1 MNIQKLEKYF
11 SENIKSTSFAILADH
26 YYSEK
31 QFHYAYKICE
41 IGLKYH
47 PNHIIGQY
55 IFAKTLLI
63 QGKISEAQKLLE
75 TNIVLH
81 PTNLNAYLLLLEV
94 LDFSNAGYKKI
105 IYYINK
111 AMLLFDSNPK
121 VKYWNKKYN
130 LQDKTNR
137 KVKVESKLKHKNIK
151 FKLDKKLANKTFYN
165 LLFSQKKYSEA
176 LYVLDLMSNNKNN
189 QNFIKKE
196 KNKLKK
202 FIRN

>member
-26 YYSEK
+26 YYS
-31 QFHYAYKICE
+31 QQQYSYANKICQ

-47 PNHIIGQY
+47 PDHIIGQY
-55 IFAKTLLI
+55 IFAKTLLV
-63 QGKISEAQKLLE
+63 QGNICEAQNILE
-75 TNIVLH
+75 KNILLH
-81 PTNLNAYLLLLEV
+81 PTNLNSYLLLLEV
-94 LDFSNAGYKKI
+94 LEYSNVGHKKI

-111 AMLLFDSNPK
+111 AMLLFDSNHK
-121 VKYWNKKYN
+121 IKYWNKKYN
-130 LQDKTNR
+130 LKNKEKQKIQ
-137 KVKVESKLKHKNIK
+137 VKPKSKQTNIK
-151 FKLDKKLANKTFYN
+151 FKLDQKLANKTFYN

-202 FIRN
+202 LIRN